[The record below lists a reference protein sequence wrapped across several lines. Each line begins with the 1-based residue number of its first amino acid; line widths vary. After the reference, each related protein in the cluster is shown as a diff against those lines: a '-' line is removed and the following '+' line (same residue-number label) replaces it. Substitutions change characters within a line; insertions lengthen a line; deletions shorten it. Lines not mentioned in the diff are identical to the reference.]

1 MIAKLIGF
9 LKNDFMSK
17 VMLSCNFVGIYYLIA
32 TFNESFMISKI
43 LIVLALAFN
52 TLAVIQLYLTK
63 AAIKYEHILLYPI
76 ILFTSLIVVVS
87 LLSYNKATSI
97 QDFVDSYLY
106 NILDVLVAVILIY
119 SSLIATVS
127 FSVAVAVSTQF
138 VQPIKN
144 IEIITGN
151 RPDLVQYQVMKRH
164 LSVLRLNDFKFCT
177 DGFIFKDTIISY
189 QSIYNYMLDQQVKF
203 DNLTN
208 EDFTIMH
215 MIKI

>member
-119 SSLIATVS
+119 SSVIATIS

-144 IEIITGN
+144 IEIITGD
-151 RPDLVQYQVMKRH
+151 RPDVVQYQVMKRH

-177 DGFIFKDTIISY
+177 DGLIFKDTIISY
-189 QSIYNYMLDQQVKF
+189 QSIYNYMLDQQIKF

-208 EDFTIMH
+208 EDFIIMH

>member
-32 TFNESFMISKI
+32 TFNESFMITKI

-76 ILFTSLIVVVS
+76 IFFISLIVVVS
-87 LLSYNKATSI
+87 LFSYNKSTST

-106 NILDVLVAVILIY
+106 NILDAFVAVILIY